1 MKIFQYLILNV
12 EHSIHIKTGVRLIN
26 KNTKGMIMLFFLM
39 VIVIGLYIKL
49 KKDRIYWM
57 EINYWSFI
65 INV

>member
-12 EHSIHIKTGVRLIN
+12 EHSIHTKTGVKLIN
-26 KNTKGMIMLFFLM
+26 KNTKDMIMLFFLM

-57 EINYWSFI
+57 EINYWPFI